1 MGISTFHF
9 LAMMATYMDTKQFTG
24 KSHSP

>member
-9 LAMMATYMDTKQFTG
+9 LAMMDTYMDTKQFTG